1 MKNQNQQSRVVE
13 TNGYQPRVGLE
24 ERGLQPKA
32 SGKSLSTPKGGS
44 SVKKP

>member
-1 MKNQNQQSRVVE
+1 MKNQNQPNRVVE
-13 TNGYQPRVGLE
+13 TSGYQPREGLT

>member
-1 MKNQNQQSRVVE
+1 MKNQNDENRVVE
-13 TNGYQPRVGLE
+13 TSGYQPRTGIE
-24 ERGLQPKA
+24 ERGIQPKA